1 MTSTAGNVILE
12 YELTRNISENANGDP
27 GGGGATGGIGFR
39 VSENGDGPSEES
51 NPGQL

>member
-39 VSENGDGPSEES
+39 VSKNGDGPSEES